1 MSKPEQPTNAAE
13 PAKDHGRI
21 WLPVALALTLVMRL
35 WFVLSMRGQPFSF
48 IGPQYVDSDFYHR
61 WAVEIISGNFW
72 GSDVFFLRP
81 LYAYLLAIV
90 YYIFGQHVLPVQL
103 CQTLL
108 ATASCFFLYD
118 TTRRMFG
125 PRPALFAAFGFALT
139 GILIFYTGTLLYV
152 EITIFLSLLFLWL
165 LLVGMSLVQL
175 KLVAVPT
182 PL

>member
-1 MSKPEQPTNAAE
+1 MPEIGEARSVEREN
-13 PAKDHGRI
+13 RV
-21 WLPVALALTLVMRL
+21 WLFVALALTFLIRL
-35 WFVLSMRGQPFSF
+35 WFVLGMRGDPFST
-48 IGPQYVDSDFYHR
+48 IGPQMLDSWYYHR
-61 WAVEIISGNFW
+61 WAIDIISGNFW